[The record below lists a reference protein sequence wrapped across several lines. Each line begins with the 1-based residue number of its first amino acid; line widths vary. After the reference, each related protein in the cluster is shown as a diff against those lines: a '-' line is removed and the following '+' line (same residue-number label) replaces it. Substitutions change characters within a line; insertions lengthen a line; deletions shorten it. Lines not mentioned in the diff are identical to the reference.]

1 MLYLL
6 ISVLLVAYL
15 LDCLHALRISD
26 KAIRHRYRLYEIRD
40 SLREAAMIGRVD
52 PHHWVFQ
59 YLDSS
64 IAKTIDQLPRISLW
78 QSLGVWLTYRRD
90 DRVEAAA
97 QQLNRELQK
106 EENTFYGKIYVLYGA
121 TIITYLMDRH
131 ILFRWAMRNWAKR
144 GLQAAARVQRV
155 APATSTLMEYAYV

>member
-1 MLYLL
+1 MT
-6 ISVLLVAYL
+6 
-15 LDCLHALRISD
+15 
-26 KAIRHRYRLYEIRD
+26 
-40 SLREAAMIGRVD
+40 GRVD
-52 PHHWVFQ
+52 PRHWIFQ

-64 IAKTIDQLPRISLW
+64 IAKTIDQLPGISLW

-90 DRVEAAA
+90 SRVEAAA

-106 EENTFYGKIYVLYGA
+106 EENTFYGKVYVLYGA

-155 APATSTLMEYAYV
+155 APATSTLMEYA